1 MARNDLTNKK
11 WILKKYLQKIAVRL
25 TCSSTQTSFSWHD
38 ELSFFIMKIM
48 EKNYKNILYSNL
60 A

>member
-11 WILKKYLQKIAVRL
+11 WILKKYLQKIAVWL

-38 ELSFFIMKIM
+38 ELSFLIMKIM